1 MRISKKV
8 KAVFNAAVV
17 PVLLSVFAPFNV
29 ASANSSF
36 VAFES
41 GQVRPLAMSA
51 DKSLVFAVN
60 TPDNRLEILRV
71 EDDRLTLL
79 HSVPVGM
86 EPVAV
91 AVRNKKEVWVV
102 NHLSDSISI
111 VSLDDHSPR
120 VVKTLLVGDEPRD
133 LVFAGKNKSRA
144 FITTAHRGQNSP
156 IDPQLKTAGIG
167 RADVWVFDANDTG
180 NGIGGKPLTILN
192 LFGDTPRAL
201 AVNKDGSRVYA
212 AVFNS
217 GNQTTVL
224 QGDLPNGGLAKPS
237 PHMTT
242 AGEPAVPTGLIVKFN
257 GQDWLD
263 AGNPLTGEAP
273 KKWND
278 RVRFSLPDNDVFV
291 IDANAKI
298 PEKITEYKGVGT
310 TLFNMVVNPK
320 SNNLY
325 ISNTDARNHIRFEGP
340 GTNSTTVRGNFVQ
353 SRITVIEDG
362 VVKPRHLNKHIK
374 SYDKDIGTDAE
385 RALSIATPLEMVISD
400 SGKTLYVAGFGS
412 QKIGV
417 YKTNALDRD
426 SFTPSADAQIQLSGG
441 GPSGLV
447 LDDANNR
454 LFVMT
459 RFDNSVT
466 MINTKN
472 QREIAKLALFNP
484 EPDSIVNGRAFLY
497 DANLTS
503 SRGDSS
509 CAGCHIFGDMD
520 HLAWDLGN
528 PDSFTKSNPARY
540 VPLFEMFPEFTKP
553 FFNPMKGPMTTQS
566 LRGIAGNGP
575 MHWRGDRTG
584 ETRDAD
590 ESIEEQSYEDFNV
603 AFTGLLG
610 RAEPLTDEQ
619 MQKFTD
625 FSLQL
630 TYPPS
635 PIRRLDNALTAS
647 QSAGENTFF
656 NFLST
661 GPGLMSC
668 NDCHTVDYASG
679 KFGSSSLMAVEG
691 DGLAE
696 NFKTPHLRNLYQ
708 KVGMFGSTGN
718 PQDGYEHTGEQIR
731 GFGYQGDGTIDT
743 VSQFLTLEFN
753 LFQFETPEDR
763 ENVVDYVLGM
773 VGEMAPIVGQ
783 QLTLD
788 YKNYMRPASRERLE
802 LLMARA
808 FVKNPRPECDLI
820 VKGHV
825 FGKSFAA
832 VMNDDGNF
840 IADKARTK
848 PINASAIYQLAAI
861 RGNTL
866 TFTCAPPGTGLRMG
880 IDRDEDGVLDGDEWK
895 TN

>member
-1 MRISKKV
+1 MCIFRKV
-8 KAVFNAAVV
+8 KIVFNTAVV
-17 PVLLSVFAPFNV
+17 PVLFSFFAPFNI
-29 ASANSSF
+29 ASATSSF

-71 EDDRLTLL
+71 EYDRLTLL
-79 HSVPVGM
+79 HSVPVGL

-91 AVRNKKEVWVV
+91 AVRNRNEVWVV
-102 NHLSDSISI
+102 NHLSDSISV
-111 VSLDDHSPR
+111 VSLDEQKPR
-120 VVKTLLVGDEPRD
+120 VIKTLLVGDEPRD
-133 LVFAGKNKSRA
+133 VVFAGKNKNRA

-156 IDPQLKTAGIG
+156 VDPQLKTAGVG
-167 RADVWVFDANDTG
+167 RADVWVFDANNTG
-180 NGIGGKPLTILN
+180 GGIGGKPLTILN

-201 AVNKDGSRVYA
+201 AVNSDGSRVYA

-242 AGEPAVPTGLIVKFN
+242 SGEPAVPTGLIVKFN

-273 KKWND
+273 KVWND

-298 PEKITEYKGVGT
+298 PKKITEYKGVGT

-320 SNNLY
+320 SDKIY
-325 ISNTDARNHIRFEGP
+325 VSNTDSRNHIRFEGH
-340 GTNSTTVRGNFVQ
+340 GTNSITARGNFVQ
-353 SRITVIEDG
+353 NRITVIDDG

-385 RALSIATPLEMVISD
+385 RRLSIATPLEMAISE
-400 SGKTLYVAGFGS
+400 SGKTLYVTGFGS

-417 YKTNALDRD
+417 YKTKELERD
-426 SFTPSADAQIQLSGG
+426 SFTPNAKNQIQLTGG
-441 GPSGLV
+441 GPSGVV
-447 LDDANNR
+447 LDESNNR
-454 LFVMT
+454 LFVLT
-459 RFDNSVT
+459 RFDNSVA

-472 QREIAKLALFNP
+472 KREIAKVALFNP

-520 HLAWDLGN
+520 HLAWDLGDPEGFIKN
-528 PDSFTKSNPARY
+528 NPARY

-566 LRGIAGNGP
+566 LRGMAGNGP

-584 ETRDAD
+584 ETRDND
-590 ESIEEQSYEDFNV
+590 ESVEEQAYEDFNV

-610 RAEPLTDEQ
+610 RAAPLTDEE

-635 PIRRLDNALTAS
+635 PIRRLDNSLTAA
-647 QSAGENTFF
+647 QAAGENTFF
-656 NFLST
+656 TFLST
-661 GPGLMSC
+661 GPGLMAC
-668 NDCHTVDYASG
+668 NDCHTVDYAAGNFGTSG
-679 KFGSSSLMAVEG
+679 LMAVEG

-696 NFKTPHLRNLYQ
+696 NFKTPHLRNIYQ

-718 PQDGYEHTGEQIR
+718 PQNGYQHTGDQIR
-731 GFGYQGDGTIDT
+731 GFGYQSDGAIDT

-763 ENVVDYVLGM
+763 ENVADYVLGM

-788 YKNYMRPASRERLE
+788 HKNFMHADSRERLK
-802 LLMARA
+802 LLINRA
-808 FVKNPRPECDLI
+808 FVKTPRPECDLI
-820 VKGHV
+820 VKGNV

-832 VMNDDGNF
+832 VMSNDGNF
-840 IADKARTK
+840 ITDKARAK
-848 PINASAIYQLAAI
+848 PINASAIYQLNAI

-880 IDRDEDGVLDGDEWK
+880 IDRDEDGILDGDE
-895 TN
+895 